1 MSNTEHTP
9 EQANTGEIELLK
21 VTLSENNM
29 TFCIS
34 QLGAD
39 KIPWAALLPAVTVA
53 VAEHIGRDGAVD
65 ALARSMEALG
75 SVPERSQ
82 LLN

>member
-1 MSNTEHTP
+1 MSNTDHAPGPT
-9 EQANTGEIELLK
+9 NTGEIELLK

-53 VAEHIGRDGAVD
+53 VAEHIGREGAVE